1 MAKRKGSR
9 RKSSA
14 AKPANDRQ
22 PVSAAGLDGDIS
34 LGTEPDAPQ
43 PTGRMIVTVLG
54 DGDAAMKSAIKEIRK
69 RAGVSSEPIRASSFG
84 EDDMVS
90 LVDQSHDSE
99 MLVLDELG
107 IIVANLDPDQSAAM
121 PVGAAGAAS
130 SGVVTEPEFWC
141 HALGQPAG
149 YLTGYRDAVN
159 SLVGSLLEPGEEAAS
174 EIVTASS
181 VEAAELAP
189 AGASFGLRDDGTS
202 TWGLKATNVAGSRLS
217 GRGIRVAILDSGF
230 DANHRDYR
238 GRAITTESFIS
249 DPRQSDRG
257 PGDKNGHGT
266 HCVGSACGPRNP
278 ATGVRGYGVAH
289 EAEIFSGKV
298 LAQTNGGASGTDG
311 WILAGIN
318 WALRKRCHVI
328 SMSLGG
334 RPSGSGFPQMYD
346 NAGRKALRQGCVI
359 LAAAGNDSNRLGRI
373 PNRPFGTQSVSR
385 PANCPAILSVA
396 AVDSR
401 LGVAEFSNR
410 AVHMDGGEINLAGPG
425 VGVFS
430 STPGNRHRFMDGT
443 SQATP
448 HVAGILALVAEE
460 TGMTGV
466 DLYKEVRSRARRLT
480 DPKDTGSGLARL

>member
-9 RKSSA
+9 RRSGA
-14 AKPANDRQ
+14 AKRAPESH

-34 LGTEPDAPQ
+34 HGDAADAPQ

-54 DGDAAMKSAIKEIRK
+54 EGDAAIKSAIKEVRK

-84 EDDMVS
+84 VDDIQG
-90 LVDQSHDSE
+90 LVDQSHDCE

-121 PVGAAGAAS
+121 PVGAAGAAA
-130 SGVVTEPEFWC
+130 SGVVSEPEFWC
-141 HALGQPAG
+141 HAQGQPVD
-149 YLTGYRDAVN
+149 YLHGYRDAVN
-159 SLVGSLLEPGEEAAS
+159 SLVGSLLGSSEGAATEFEAAS
-174 EIVTASS
+174 ATET
-181 VEAAELAP
+181 LAP
-189 AGASFGLRDDGTS
+189 ARAGASFGSRDDGTA
-202 TWGLKATNVAGSRLS
+202 TWGLKATNVAGSNLS

-230 DANHRDYR
+230 DANHPDFA
-238 GRAITTESFIS
+238 GRSITTASFIS
-249 DPRQSDRG
+249 DPGQRDRS
-257 PGDKNGHGT
+257 PGDLNGHGT
-266 HCVGSACGPRNP
+266 HCVGTACGPRDP
-278 ATGVRGYGVAH
+278 RTDVPGYGVAH
-289 EAEIFSGKV
+289 RAKIFSGKV
-298 LAQTNGGASGTDG
+298 LTQTSRGASGTDG

-318 WALRKRCHVI
+318 WALRNRCHVI

-346 NAGRKALRQGCVI
+346 NAGRKALRQDCVI
-359 LAAAGNDSNRLGRI
+359 VAAAGNDSH
-373 PNRPFGTQSVSR
+373 RPGGTASVLR

-396 AVDSR
+396 AVDSN
-401 LGVAEFSNR
+401 LNVARFSNR
-410 AVHMDGGEINLAGPG
+410 AVHMQGGEINLAGPG

-430 STPGNRHRFMDGT
+430 SQPGGRHGFLDGT

-460 TGMTGV
+460 TGLTGV
-466 DLYKEVRSRARRLT
+466 DLYKEVRRRAKRLD